1 MKQVIRKGLKDII
14 VDEVPDPVV
23 TPHHVLIHPIYSL
36 ISSGTETASIHQE
49 GVIKEVAENPS
60 HVGRV
65 LNVVKMMGPLRTFDE
80 VKAKMFTDYAVLG
93 YSGAGYVVDKH
104 PTVTDIQIGHRVSY
118 GGEGTGHGEAIL
130 TGRNLV
136 AQVPDEVPF
145 QHACFATLGSIAM
158 NSVRISEVQL
168 GEYVAV
174 IGLGL
179 VGQLVAQLAT
189 AQGTR
194 VIATD
199 LRPERVQL
207 AQQLGAEHA
216 IVGGGHFY
224 DSVMSITNGRGVDCV
239 YIAAAAKS
247 AAPCQLAVQICRDRG
262 RIVVVGAVEMSF
274 AWGDMYMKEIKLL
287 MSRAYGPGSYD
298 TQYERKGQ
306 DYPLPYVRWTE
317 NRNMHEFLR
326 LMGRGAVRVQPL
338 ITHEYP
344 LERASEAYATIMSP
358 GSSSLAVLL
367 EYPAAKSPD
376 PVAAFEAKRK
386 VNLDIP
392 GDRRSDAFGLAV
404 VGAGNLAKWE
414 HLPILKKISG
424 VELRAIHSANGARG
438 KGYAQRFSAAYCC
451 TDYNEILQDPK
462 VDAVLIATRN
472 AQHAPESLAALQA
485 GKHVFVEKPMALTV
499 DECRDL
505 YAAVQESGKH
515 LTVGFNRRFAPYYV
529 QLKNALKNRV
539 ASAVVSCRVNSPG
552 ISGSYWMADPS
563 IGGAILGEAC
573 HFVDLMYW
581 LLDSEPVELTAYSL
595 PTGKQDPIGEN
606 NMVATFRFADG
617 SVGSITYST
626 VGSQTSGG
634 ELVEVFAQGIG
645 ASTEDFK
652 RVTMKGSTRRQ
663 STKFWADKGYA
674 EQLESFVSLVRGG
687 QEPEITVLDGAR
699 ATIGCI
705 GMLESA
711 RTLQPFRMDAQ
722 AMVQQVPKTAQTV
735 V

>member
-23 TPHHVLIHPIYSL
+23 TPHHVLVHPIYSL

-49 GVIKEVAENPS
+49 SIVKEVADNPS

-65 LNVVKMMGPLRTFDE
+65 LNVMKLMGPLKTFNE
-80 VKAKMFTDYAVLG
+80 VKAKMFSDYAVLG

-104 PTVTDIQIGHRVSY
+104 PTVNDIQIGDRVSY

-136 AQVPDEVPF
+136 AQIPDEVPF

-189 AQGTR
+189 AQGAR

-207 AQQLGAEHA
+207 AGELGAEHA
-216 IVGGGHFY
+216 IVGGAHFY
-224 DSVMSITNGRGVDCV
+224 ESVMSITNGRGVDCV

-247 AAPCQLAVQICRDRG
+247 SAPCELALQICRDRG
-262 RIVVVGAVEMSF
+262 RIVVVGAVDMSF
-274 AWGDMYMKEIKLL
+274 PWGEMYMKEIKLL

-298 TQYERKGQ
+298 PAYERKGQ

-317 NRNMHEFLR
+317 NRNMSEFLR
-326 LMGRGAVRVQPL
+326 LIARGAVRVQPL

-344 LERASEAYATIMSP
+344 LERASEAYQTIMTP

-367 EYPAAKSPD
+367 EYPAAKLPD
-376 PVAAFEAKRK
+376 PVSSFQAKRK
-386 VNLDIP
+386 VDLAIP
-392 GDRRSDAFGLAV
+392 GDRRSDAFGVAV

-414 HLPILKKISG
+414 HLPLLKKIAG
-424 VELRAIHSANGARG
+424 VELRAVHSTSGARG
-438 KGYAQRFSAAYCC
+438 KGYAQRFGAAYCC
-451 TDYNEILQDPK
+451 TDYDEILQDPK
-462 VDAVLIATRN
+462 VDAILIATRN
-472 AQHAPESLAALQA
+472 AQHAAESVAALRA
-485 GKHVFVEKPMALTV
+485 GKHVFVEKPMALTIE
-499 DECRDL
+499 ECRDL
-505 YAAVQESGKH
+505 YRAVEESGKH

-529 QLKNALKNRV
+529 GLKDALKKRV
-539 ASAVVSCRVNSPG
+539 TPAVVSCRVNSPG
-552 ISGSYWMADPS
+552 ISGSFWMADPS

-581 LLDSEPVELTAYSL
+581 LLDSEPVELMAYCL

-606 NMVATFRFADG
+606 NMAATFRFADG
-617 SVGSITYST
+617 SVGSIAYCT
-626 VGSQTSGG
+626 VGSKTSGG

-645 ASTEDFK
+645 ASSEDFK
-652 RVTMKGSTRRQ
+652 RLEIKGGSRRK
-663 STKFWADKGYA
+663 SSKLFADKGYK
-674 EQLESFVSLVRGG
+674 EQLESFVARVRGG
-687 QEPEITVLDGAR
+687 QEPEITVVDGAR
-699 ATIGCI
+699 ATIGCV

-711 RTLQPFRMDAQ
+711 RTLQPFRMDTL
-722 AMVQQVPKTAQTV
+722 AMIRASERTAQSV